1 MSLIAGILTAI
12 AWVLAFLTEWNFI
25 IGIACIA
32 GVVIGVID
40 LITLHKKEK
49 LLFGD
54 FVKEAFRTNLGS
66 MFAVITGPFVL
77 LV

>member
-32 GVVIGVID
+32 GVVIGV
-40 LITLHKKEK
+40 
-49 LLFGD
+49 
-54 FVKEAFRTNLGS
+54 
-66 MFAVITGPFVL
+66 
-77 LV
+77 